1 MFQTCYLVEQTFT
14 GSTLVEHVIHSQV
27 QLKLEFYRIPEERLC
42 FTHCTSPLI
51 LSLTSPYPPIT
62 NLCIS
67 TRINDLQSLQIT
79 QSYGLPE
86 SSVAKESTYSAGDTP
101 SSVLGLGI
109 SAGEGMGYPLQ
120 YSWASLV
127 VQLVKNLAA
136 MRKT

>member
-67 TRINDLQSLQIT
+67 TRINDLQLSAKLC
-79 QSYGLPE
+79 
-86 SSVAKESTYSAGDTP
+86 SVDHEFRHLGVGDQWVG
-101 SSVLGLGI
+101 VLGKLLKELGL
-109 SAGEGMGYPLQ
+109 EQ
-120 YSWASLV
+120 
-127 VQLVKNLAA
+127 
-136 MRKT
+136 